1 APPAWPASR
10 CARVPAP
17 RSRCRC
23 AGRNWAGSRR
33 ATPGTSATP
42 WRGCR
47 ACAATPGT
55 DSTACASPCPVDRPA
70 ACTAPP
76 HAPRQAGR
84 PGPRP
89 SDGMARPIWTGN
101 LSFGLLNVPVSLMS
115 GTRSN
120 DLSFRMLAS
129 RARNPFRFERVT
141 AEAGEEVLWKE
152 IVKAFEYD
160 KGNYVVIEK
169 SDIASAAPESH
180 ESVEIE
186 AFVDADSIDVRFYEK
201 PYVLV
206 PGKKAEK
213 GYVLLRETL
222 RKAKKIGVARVVIRT
237 REYLSAVMPLGD
249 ALVLMLIRYPQ
260 ELVDPSEY
268 KLPAGKA
275 GDYRISAKELEMATQ
290 LVDSM
295 AAKWNPGDYHDEFRE
310 RLAEIIRKRI
320 KDKGATTQVLEE
332 PEPEEG
338 AATNVVDFVSL
349 LQKSLKDNRRTPA
362 KKTATKKA
370 ARKAAPRKAAKAK
383 KAPAKKAAKSGTRT
397 RKAG

>member
-1 APPAWPASR
+1 
-10 CARVPAP
+10 
-17 RSRCRC
+17 
-23 AGRNWAGSRR
+23 
-33 ATPGTSATP
+33 
-42 WRGCR
+42 
-47 ACAATPGT
+47 
-55 DSTACASPCPVDRPA
+55 
-70 ACTAPP
+70 
-76 HAPRQAGR
+76 
-84 PGPRP
+84 
-89 SDGMARPIWTGN
+89 MARPVWTGT
-101 LSFGLLNVPVSLMS
+101 LSFGLLNIPVSLMT
-115 GTRSN
+115 GERKT
-120 DLSFRMLAS
+120 DISFRMLDS
-129 RARNPFRFERVT
+129 RNKAPVRYERVN
-141 AEAGEEVLWKE
+141 AETGEEVPWKD
-152 IVKAFEYD
+152 IVKAFEYE
-160 KGNYVVIEK
+160 KGSYVVLEQE
-169 SDIASAAPESH
+169 DIASAAPESH
-180 ESVEIE
+180 DAIEVE
-186 AFVDADSIDVRFYEK
+186 AFVEADAVGPRYFEK

-206 PGKKAEK
+206 PAKKAEK
-213 GYVLLRETL
+213 GYVLLREALQKTG
-222 RKAKKIGVARVVIRT
+222 RIGIARVVIRT
-237 REYLSAVMPLGD
+237 REHLCAVIPHEN
-249 ALVLMLIRYPQ
+249 ALLLMMMRYPQ
-260 ELVDPSEY
+260 ELVDIGEY
-268 KLPAGKA
+268 NIPEGAK